1 MRTPARPGAQRDLRH
16 RLGLLG
22 AVAALA
28 GLLVAGLIAPFVGG
42 LAVVARASADSFDQ
56 LPSELKTPPLP
67 QASKV
72 LAADGTTIATFYD
85 ENRILVPL
93 SRVAPSMRYA
103 IIAIEDSR
111 FYEHRGIDIQGAF
124 RAALNNAKGGSV
136 QGGSTITQQYVK
148 NVLVEQATNT
158 KDVKAA
164 RAQDVSRKLRELK
177 YALTLEDKLSKDQI
191 LENYLNIAY
200 FGDGAYGVESAARH
214 FFGTTAAR
222 LTLPQSA
229 LLAGLVK
236 SPSIYSPIKH
246 KVAAKLRRDTV
257 LGVMR
262 EQHFASPADVAKAQ
276 ASPIKLKLQAEVNG
290 CVTSVAPWFCDFLV
304 GYFRANPSLGGE
316 RALKENGLT
325 VHTTLDLKA
334 QRSAD
339 AAVRK
344 YVAPT
349 DKVAASLAMVE
360 PGTGHVLAIAESRD
374 YSKYKL
380 NLAVGRPYSPNAG
393 GQPGSTF
400 KAFTLAAALDQGI
413 PIKTAIRSPAFYVSK
428 FIGGAPRCPQPF
440 YCLNNAGD
448 SESGTFNLL
457 TGTWASVNTFYV
469 QLEERVGLPAVKA
482 MATGLGARRAD
493 GTAWHAGGSFTLG
506 ADEVAPLDMAVAYA
520 TLAAHGVRC
529 DPVLVTSVTTSK
541 GKEVALPDAKCGKV
555 MEPKVAD
562 TVTQI
567 LTGVIDGSFRARTG
581 RAASL
586 GRPAA
591 GKTGTNTDYHGAW
604 FVGYTP
610 QIATAVGMWNP
621 KAPNTYQLKNVTI
634 GGKRYG
640 RVFGATIPAPIWKA
654 AMLGALEGVPVV
666 KFAPASKEV
675 ADGQSSPVP
684 DVTGLSVPEAKARIE
699 AAGFTFSLAP
709 GAVPSLL
716 PAGTVAYTSPGGGSL
731 APPGNPIRVYVSNG
745 VPPTT
750 APTANPNPSRTSA
763 PPPKPPPPTHK
774 PKPRPK
780 PSPTPSP

>member
-304 GYFRANPSLGGE
+304 GYFR
-316 RALKENGLT
+316 
-325 VHTTLDLKA
+325 
-334 QRSAD
+334 
-339 AAVRK
+339 
-344 YVAPT
+344 
-349 DKVAASLAMVE
+349 
-360 PGTGHVLAIAESRD
+360 
-374 YSKYKL
+374 
-380 NLAVGRPYSPNAG
+380 
-393 GQPGSTF
+393 
-400 KAFTLAAALDQGI
+400 
-413 PIKTAIRSPAFYVSK
+413 
-428 FIGGAPRCPQPF
+428 
-440 YCLNNAGD
+440 
-448 SESGTFNLL
+448 
-457 TGTWASVNTFYV
+457 
-469 QLEERVGLPAVKA
+469 
-482 MATGLGARRAD
+482 
-493 GTAWHAGGSFTLG
+493 
-506 ADEVAPLDMAVAYA
+506 
-520 TLAAHGVRC
+520 
-529 DPVLVTSVTTSK
+529 
-541 GKEVALPDAKCGKV
+541 
-555 MEPKVAD
+555 
-562 TVTQI
+562 
-567 LTGVIDGSFRARTG
+567 
-581 RAASL
+581 
-586 GRPAA
+586 
-591 GKTGTNTDYHGAW
+591 
-604 FVGYTP
+604 
-610 QIATAVGMWNP
+610 
-621 KAPNTYQLKNVTI
+621 
-634 GGKRYG
+634 
-640 RVFGATIPAPIWKA
+640 
-654 AMLGALEGVPVV
+654 
-666 KFAPASKEV
+666 
-675 ADGQSSPVP
+675 
-684 DVTGLSVPEAKARIE
+684 
-699 AAGFTFSLAP
+699 
-709 GAVPSLL
+709 
-716 PAGTVAYTSPGGGSL
+716 
-731 APPGNPIRVYVSNG
+731 
-745 VPPTT
+745 
-750 APTANPNPSRTSA
+750 
-763 PPPKPPPPTHK
+763 
-774 PKPRPK
+774 
-780 PSPTPSP
+780 

>member
-1 MRTPARPGAQRDLRH
+1 VSVDRDLRH
-16 RLGLLG
+16 RLGLLA

-28 GLLVAGLIAPFVGG
+28 GLLVAGLLAPFIGG
-42 LAVVARASADSFDQ
+42 LAVVARASADSFEQ

-93 SRVAPSMRYA
+93 SRVATSMRYA

-111 FYEHRGIDIQGAF
+111 FYEHRGIDIQGAL

-148 NVLVEQATNT
+148 NVLVEQATTT

-200 FGDGAYGVESAARH
+200 FGDGAYGIESAARH
-214 FFGTTAAR
+214 YFGVTAAR

-229 LLAGLVK
+229 LLAGIVR
-236 SPSIYSPIKH
+236 SPVAYDPTKH
-246 KVAAKLRRDTV
+246 PKAAKLRRDTV
-257 LGVMR
+257 LSRMGDL
-262 EQHFASPADVAKAQ
+262 HFAGPADVTKAM
-276 ASPIKLKLQAEVNG
+276 AEPIRLRLQADVNG
-290 CVTSVAPWFCDFLV
+290 CVTSVAPWFCDFLIA
-304 GYFRANPSLGGE
+304 YFRVNPELGGE
-316 RALKENGLT
+316 RALKENGLI
-325 VHTTLDLKA
+325 VRTTLDLKA
-334 QRSAD
+334 QRAAD
-339 AAVRK
+339 AAVKK
-344 YVAPT
+344 YVSPNDA
-349 DKVAASLAMVE
+349 VAASVAMVE

-374 YSKYKL
+374 YTKYKV
-380 NLAVGRPYSPNAG
+380 NLAIGRPYSPNAG

-413 PIKTAIRSPAFYVSK
+413 PIKTMIRSPGCYLSK
-428 FIGGAPRCPQPF
+428 F
-440 YCLNNAGD
+440 AGD
-448 SESGTFNLL
+448 VNGHYKVCNAADSEQGTFNLL
-457 TGTWASVNTFYV
+457 TGTWASVNTFFV
-469 QLEERVGLPAVKA
+469 QLEERVGLQAAKT
-482 MATGLGARRAD
+482 MASGLGVHRAD
-493 GTAWHAGGSFTLG
+493 GRSWQANGSWTLG
-506 ADEVAPLDMAVAYA
+506 ADEVAPLDMAMAYA

-529 DPVLVTSVTTSK
+529 EPVMVTSVTTAK
-541 GKEVALPDAKCGKV
+541 GQQVAVPPPTCQKV
-555 MEPKVAD
+555 LDPGVAD

-567 LTGVIDGSFRARTG
+567 LTGVIDGKFPGRTG
-581 RAASL
+581 KAASL

-621 KAPNTYQLKNVTI
+621 KSPNTYQLKNVRI
-634 GGKRYG
+634 GGKRYS
-640 RVFGATIPAPIWKA
+640 RVFGATIPAPIWKE

-675 ADGQSSPVP
+675 ADGQTTALP
-684 DVTGLSVPEAKARIE
+684 DVAGLSVEDATARLK
-699 AAGFTFSLAP
+699 AAGFTVAVAS

-716 PAGTVAYTSPGGGSL
+716 PAGTVAYTNPRAGSL
-731 APPGNPIRVYVSNG
+731 LPAGAPVTIYVSSG
-745 VPPTT
+745 IAPTIAPTTPPTK
-750 APTANPNPSRTSA
+750 PPNPKPT
-763 PPPKPPPPTHK
+763 KPPPTASPKPTHK
-774 PKPRPK
+774 PKP
-780 PSPTPSP
+780 TPSP